1 MGPDEMREIGAL
13 IADAI
18 ERRDDAAEL
27 ARLAGRV
34 GAISAR
40 FPVPGLAEELVPRG
54 LPTA

>member
-1 MGPDEMREIGAL
+1 MREIGAL

-40 FPVPGLAEELVPRG
+40 FPVPGLTDELVPTG